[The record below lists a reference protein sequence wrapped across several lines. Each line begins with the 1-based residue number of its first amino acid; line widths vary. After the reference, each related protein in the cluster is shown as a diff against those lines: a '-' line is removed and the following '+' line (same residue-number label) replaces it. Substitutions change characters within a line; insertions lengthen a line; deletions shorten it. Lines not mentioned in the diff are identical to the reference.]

1 MNMSSTDEDYYVP
14 DTEEQTE
21 VQDILYIQDP
31 KDNCN
36 GQSTWAIEDS
46 TNVQNDQEYLVIQ
59 EIQGNPQDILYV
71 QDEKENLRTLDSQEE
86 KEAAIK
92 TTLKEL
98 LIYTFFLVVISTGN
112 IEQHF

>member
-59 EIQGNPQDILYV
+59 EIQGNPQDILDV
-71 QDEKENLRTLDSQEE
+71 RDEKENLRTLDSQEE
-86 KEAAIK
+86 KEADIK
-92 TTLKEL
+92 NTLKEL

>member
-1 MNMSSTDEDYYVP
+1 MSSTDEDFYVP

-21 VQDILYIQDP
+21 VQDVLYIQDP

-46 TNVQNDQEYLVIQ
+46 TNVHNAQEYLVIQ
-59 EIQGNPQDILYV
+59 EIQGNQDTLDV
-71 QDEKENLRTLDSQEE
+71 KDGKENLGTLDSQEE

-92 TTLKEL
+92 NTLKEL